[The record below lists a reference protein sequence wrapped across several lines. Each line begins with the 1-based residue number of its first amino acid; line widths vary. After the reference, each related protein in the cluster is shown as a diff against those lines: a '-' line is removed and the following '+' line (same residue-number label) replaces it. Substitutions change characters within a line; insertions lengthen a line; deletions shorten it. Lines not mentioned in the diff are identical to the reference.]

1 MALYA
6 EVAERLERQ
15 PRRWLVTGV
24 AGFIGSHLLE
34 NLLRLGQSVIGVD
47 NFMTGHVRN
56 LDDVTRKVG
65 PAAAARFELIE
76 GDIRDL
82 AVCRRAASGVDI
94 VLHQAAL
101 GSVPRSVDEPL
112 ESHACNV
119 TGFMNVLVAAR
130 DAGVER
136 LVYASSSS
144 VYGSDDAPI
153 KSEPRLGVPL
163 SPYAV
168 TKLGN
173 ELYARV
179 FRDVYAF
186 DTVGLRY
193 FNVFGPRQDPNGPY
207 AAVIPRWTERLL
219 RAQECVVYGDPNKS
233 RDFCYVQNVV
243 ECNLLAACAPAGN
256 LTDPV
261 YNVAC
266 GRRTTLLE
274 LFSAIKQRAAVYR
287 PDAART
293 SLREEPARAGDIAHS
308 LADIE
313 RAKKTLGYRPSY
325 DVSRGLELSV
335 PWYAG
340 QCAPEAQLFA

>member
-1 MALYA
+1 MAHYA
-6 EVAERLERQ
+6 ELAERLRCE

-47 NFMTGHVRN
+47 NFSTGHVRN
-56 LDDVTRKVG
+56 LEDVTSRVG
-65 PAAAARFELIE
+65 PAAARFELVE

-82 AVCRRAASGVDI
+82 AVCRKAASGVDI

-101 GSVPRSVDEPL
+101 GSVPRSVDDPL

-144 VYGSDDAPI
+144 VYGSDDASI
-153 KSEPRLGVPL
+153 KSEGRLGTPL

-168 TKLGN
+168 TKLSN

-179 FRDVYAF
+179 FHDVYAF
-186 DTVGLRY
+186 ETVGLRY

-207 AAVIPRWTERLL
+207 AAVIPRWTEHLFSG
-219 RAQECVVYGDPNKS
+219 QECVVYGDPNKS

-243 ECNLLAACAPAGN
+243 ECNLLAAGAAADN
-256 LTDPV
+256 LGDPV
-261 YNVAC
+261 FNVAC

-274 LFSAIKQRAAVYR
+274 LFNAIKQRVAAYR
-287 PDAART
+287 PDTAMAT
-293 SLREEPARAGDIAHS
+293 LRHEPARAGDIAHS

-313 RAKKTLGYRPSY
+313 RAKSSLGYRAEY
-325 DVSRGLELSV
+325 DISRGLDLSV

-340 QCAPEAQLFA
+340 KCSPEAQLFA

>member
-1 MALYA
+1 MTAYALLSD
-6 EVAERLERQ
+6 RLPSE

-56 LDDVTRKVG
+56 LEDVTSRVG
-65 PAAAARFELIE
+65 PAAAARFELVE

-82 AVCRRAASGVDI
+82 AVCRKAARGADI

-112 ESHACNV
+112 ESHACNL
-119 TGFMNVLVAAR
+119 TGFLNVLVAAR
-130 DAGVER
+130 DAGVDR

-144 VYGSDDAPI
+144 VYGNDDSPI
-153 KSEPRLGVPL
+153 KAEPRLGAPL

-168 TKLGN
+168 TKLAN

-179 FRDVYAF
+179 FREVYGF
-186 DTVGLRY
+186 ESVGLRY
-193 FNVFGPRQDPNGPY
+193 FNVFGPRQDPNGAY
-207 AAVIPRWTERLL
+207 AAVIPRWTELLL
-219 RAQECVVYGDPNKS
+219 RGQECAVYGDPNKS

-243 ECNLLAACAPAGN
+243 ECNLLAACVPAAK
-256 LTDPV
+256 LTHPI

-274 LFSAIKQRAAVYR
+274 LFSAIQQRVAAYR
-287 PDAART
+287 PEAGRAT
-293 SLREEPARAGDIAHS
+293 LREEPARPGDIAHS
-308 LADIE
+308 LADIDH
-313 RAKKTLGYRPSY
+313 AATALGYLPTY
-325 DVSRGLELSV
+325 DVARGLELAV

-340 QCAPEAQLFA
+340 KCGPQAQLCA

>member
-56 LDDVTRKVG
+56 LEDVTRKLG
-65 PAAAARFELIE
+65 PAAAGRFELIE

-82 AVCRRAASGVDI
+82 AVCRKAVSGVDI

-153 KSEPRLGVPL
+153 KSEQRLGVPL

-186 DTVGLRY
+186 ETVGLRY

-207 AAVIPRWTERLL
+207 AAVIPRWTEHLL
-219 RAQECVVYGDPNKS
+219 RGQECVVYGDPNKS

-243 ECNLLAACAPAGN
+243 ECNLLAACSPARQ

-266 GRRTTLLE
+266 GQRTTLLE

-287 PDAART
+287 PDAARAA
-293 SLREEPARAGDIAHS
+293 LREEPARAGDIAHS

-313 RAKKTLGYRPSY
+313 RARQNLGYRPSY

>member
-1 MALYA
+1 MTRFQELT
-6 EVAERLERQ
+6 ERLESR

-34 NLLRLGQSVIGVD
+34 NLLRLGQSVVGVD
-47 NFMTGHVRN
+47 NFATGHVRN
-56 LDDVTRKVG
+56 LDDVTTRLG
-65 PAAAARFELIE
+65 PSAAGRFELIE

-82 AVCRRAASGVDI
+82 AVCRKAVSGMDI

-144 VYGSDDAPI
+144 VYGSDDSPI
-153 KSEPRLGVPL
+153 KSEPRLGAPL

-168 TKLGN
+168 TKLSN

-179 FRDVYAF
+179 FRDVYTF
-186 DTVGLRY
+186 ECVGLRY

-207 AAVIPRWTERLL
+207 AAVIPRWTELLL
-219 RAQECVVYGDPNKS
+219 RGQDCVVYGDPNKS

-243 ECNLLAACAPAGN
+243 ECNLLAACARAGD
-256 LTDPV
+256 LKDAV
-261 YNVAC
+261 YNIAC
-266 GRRTTLLE
+266 GQRTTLLE
-274 LFSAIKQRAAVYR
+274 LFDAIKHRVAAYR
-287 PDAART
+287 PDAAKAT
-293 SLREEPARAGDIAHS
+293 LREEPPRAGDIPHS

-313 RAKKTLGYRPSY
+313 RAKNSLGYRPAY
-325 DVSRGLELSV
+325 DVARGLELSV

-340 QCAPEAQLFA
+340 QCAPETQLFA